1 MKDYNNN
8 DSKKRVDKKELE
20 EIVGGKGE
28 LKKGFSGF
36 GRLINDAGRCAEHI
50 SRFHKYECAKKV
62 AVLANSG

>member
-28 LKKGFSGF
+28 LKKGLVALVGSLMMLGDTP
-36 GRLINDAGRCAEHI
+36 GISAGSTNMSAQ
-50 SRFHKYECAKKV
+50 KK
-62 AVLANSG
+62 